1 MFYTQGNTNA
11 MYIWLSS
18 QKEFFCHALFCNL
31 FQLNFLG
38 LSWERT
44 SVFTKKFMLCFLET
58 EQKSYQGI
66 SSKEIIAKVQQ
77 IAVELLLWIVE
88 L

>member
-1 MFYTQGNTNA
+1 
-11 MYIWLSS
+11 
-18 QKEFFCHALFCNL
+18 
-31 FQLNFLG
+31 
-38 LSWERT
+38 
-44 SVFTKKFMLCFLET
+44 MLCFLET